1 MTNLQLHTFSR
12 EWNHHFYFEG
22 CQVSSDKVGCP
33 IVDFIELL
41 NCGLEQSWFKIEL
54 EQRGDGIDSHIRIFN
69 SV

>member
-1 MTNLQLHTFSR
+1 MTNLQLHTFLR
-12 EWNHHFYFEG
+12 EWNQHFYFEG
-22 CQVSSDKVGCP
+22 CQVSSDEVGCP
-33 IVDFIELL
+33 IVDFSELL